1 MRAIDWILVAATLA
15 LVLAIAA
22 YTRRFVRSVADFL
35 AAGRCA
41 GRYLLANARGESDS
55 GLTNTMSKFEMVL
68 VAGFV
73 LNFWEKVQVPVLL
86 LVGISGFVVYRYRE
100 TRALTLAQFLEMRY
114 GRTFRLFMG
123 ALAFVSGILNY
134 GIFPAVSA
142 RFFIYFLHLPT
153 SVSIGPFHDVSTF
166 AVIMAT
172 YLALTVFIVT
182 VGGQVTLMVTD
193 CVEGLFSHAIYIAVT
208 IAALFIVGWS
218 QIAQVMANRPTGH
231 SMIDPFDSQDV
242 PDFNA
247 SFVFMYLAIQVYQTM
262 ALQNK
267 QGFNAAARTP
277 HESRMGYVL
286 GNWRVYA
293 RMLMVLVL
301 GVCAVSY
308 LRHPDFAQAAVPINA
323 EIKTIADP
331 YLQKQM
337 TIPVTLSYMLPVGIK
352 GLFCAMMIMGLF
364 AGDSGHMHSWGSIFV
379 QDVIL
384 PLRKKPMSERGHIW
398 ALRLAVIG
406 VAVFGFAFSLLFR
419 QTQYI
424 QMWWNLTAAVFVGGA
439 GAAII
444 GGLYWRRGTTQ
455 AAWAAQLAGSL
466 AALLGI
472 LLTSGGAWPY
482 LAEQLGPTLAERG
495 FALPAKF
502 WLNGTQTAFIAA
514 GLAVVVYIVVSLLTC
529 RVPFDLDRMLHRG
542 AYAPAGPDAA
552 KAPVPLRERMRL
564 KNLLHFGPD
573 FSAGDKFA
581 SAGLFWFAMFLLAV
595 NIIVTVWNLAW
606 PDAWTHNWWSHYWL
620 IFGLGLPFLVAVVTL
635 VWFTIGGTRDIVG
648 LFAALRT
655 LHRDAADDGRVQ
667 ESDAAHGLE
676 VESLGCDG
684 ELAGP
689 TRAAAAAATPAA
701 AAGQR

>member
-1 MRAIDWILVAATLA
+1 MRAIDWILVATTLA
-15 LVLAIAA
+15 LVLGFAA

-55 GLTNTMSKFEMVL
+55 GLTNTMSKFEMIL
-68 VAGFV
+68 IAGFV

-114 GRTFRLFMG
+114 SRSFRLFMG

-153 SVSIGPFHDVSTF
+153 SVSIGPFVASTF
-166 AVIMAT
+166 ALIMAT
-172 YLALTVFIVT
+172 YLALTVFVVIS
-182 VGGQVTLMVTD
+182 GGQVTLMVTD

-208 IAALFIVGWS
+208 IAALSIVGWTHVV
-218 QIAQVMANRPTGH
+218 QVMSDRPPGH

-242 PDFNA
+242 PDFNVW
-247 SFVFMYLAIQVYQTM
+247 FVMMYLAIQVYQTM

-301 GVCAVSY
+301 GVCAVTF
-308 LRHPDFAQAAVPINA
+308 LRHPDFASSAGLINA
-323 EIKTIADP
+323 EIKSISDP
-331 YLQKQM
+331 YVQKQM
-337 TIPVTLSYMLPVGIK
+337 TIPVALSYLLPVGIK

-379 QDVIL
+379 QDVVL
-384 PLRKKPMSERGHIW
+384 PLRKRPMSERGHMW
-398 ALRLAVIG
+398 ALRFAVIG
-406 VAVFGFAFSLLFR
+406 VAVFAFFFSLLFR

-455 AAWAAQLAGSL
+455 AAWAAQVAGSL
-466 AALLGI
+466 AALVGI
-472 LLTSGGAWPY
+472 LLTTGGAWPY
-482 LAEQLGPTLAERG
+482 LSEQFGPSLAERG
-495 FALPAKF
+495 LVLPTKF

-514 GLAVVVYIVVSLLTC
+514 GLAVIVYIVVSLLTC
-529 RVPFDLDRMLHRG
+529 RMPFDLDRMLHRG

-564 KNLLHFGPD
+564 RNLLHFGPD
-573 FSAGDKFA
+573 FSVADKVA
-581 SAGLFWFAMFLLAV
+581 AAGLFWFAMFLLSV
-595 NIIVTVWNLAW
+595 NLVVTVWNLVW
-606 PDAWTHNWWSHYWL
+606 PDVWTHNWWSHYWM
-620 IFGLGLPFLVAVVTL
+620 IFGLALPFAVAVVTL
-635 VWFTIGGTRDIVG
+635 VWFTIGGTRDIVD

-655 LHRDAADDGRVQ
+655 LRRDAADDGRVND
-667 ESDAAHGLE
+667 SDTARRGFE
-676 VESLGCDG
+676 VAPSECDRDPI
-684 ELAGP
+684 GP
-689 TRAAAAAATPAA
+689 TRIVAPPAPAA
-701 AAGQR
+701 AAGER

>member
-15 LVLAIAA
+15 LVLAVAA

-114 GRTFRLFMG
+114 SRSFRLFMG

-153 SVSIGPFHDVSTF
+153 SVAIGPFHEVSTF
-166 AVIMAT
+166 ALIMGS

-182 VGGQVTLMVTD
+182 MGGQVTLMVTD

-208 IAALFIVGWS
+208 IAALCIVGWT
-218 QIAQVMANRPTGH
+218 QIVQVMSNMPAGK
-231 SMIDPFDSQDV
+231 SMIDPFDAKDV
-242 PDFNA
+242 EDFNVW
-247 SFVFMYLAIQVYQTM
+247 FVMMYLAIQVYQTM

-308 LRHPDFAQAAVPINA
+308 LKHPDFAQAAIPINA
-323 EIKTIADP
+323 EINSISDKYI
-331 YLQKQM
+331 QKQM
-337 TIPVTLSYMLPVGIK
+337 TIPVTLSYLLPVGIK
-352 GLFCAMMIMGLF
+352 GMFCAMMIMGLF

-384 PLRKKPMSERGHIW
+384 PLRKTPMSERQHMW
-398 ALRLAVIG
+398 ALRLSVLG
-406 VAVFGFAFSLLFR
+406 VAVFAFMFSLLFR

-424 QMWWNLTAAVFVGGA
+424 QMWWNLTAALFVGGA

-444 GGLYWRRGTTQ
+444 GGLYWRRGTTA
-455 AAWAAQLAGSL
+455 AAWAAQIAGSL
-466 AALLGI
+466 MFLVGI
-472 LLTSGGAWPY
+472 LLT
-482 LAEQLGPTLAERG
+482 QGPTWAFVTGQVGPAFNLT
-495 FALPAKF
+495 LPPKF
-502 WLNGTQTAFIAA
+502 WLNGTQMAFLAA

-529 RVPFDLDRMLHRG
+529 REPFDLERMLHRG
-542 AYAPAGPDAA
+542 AYAPPGPDHA

-564 KNLLHFGPD
+564 RNLLHFGPD
-573 FSAGDKFA
+573 FSPGDKFA
-581 SAGLFWFAMFLLAV
+581 SAGLFWFAIFLLGV
-595 NIIVTVWNLAW
+595 NIVVTVWNLVW
-606 PDAWTHNWWSHYWL
+606 PDVWTHDWWSHYWM

-635 VWFTIGGTRDIVG
+635 AWFTVGGTRDIVE

-655 LHRDAADDGRVQ
+655 MRRDATDDGRVEQ
-667 ESDAAHGLE
+667 SEQPRALE
-676 VESLGCDG
+676 LEPEGCDG
-684 ELAGP
+684 ELESPSRVVAP
-689 TRAAAAAATPAA
+689 APAA
-701 AAGQR
+701 AAGQP